1 MQRLKDE
8 DYDSFEG
15 YSVRTLRSIAS
26 LKAHLRRARTA
37 AEALEN
43 ANALETAYQLG
54 VLRQEAKFK
63 FRYERSTIAG
73 RKARSGAKSGGSETA
88 KKRRSDN
95 EQRNNNMAKEFLKRT
110 KRCTAQSDSAIMTF
124 IDRFG
129 SPRTRPEVAIE
140 RDARLA
146 FARLVRELDLDCE
159 PPASSGSR
167 PPSLISNRR
176 VSDAR

>member
-1 MQRLKDE
+1 VVAEYLLEQH
-8 DYDSFEG
+8 
-15 YSVRTLRSIAS
+15 
-26 LKAHLRRARTA
+26 HLRLLQLAAEAWDSAQQARTA
-37 AEALEN
+37 IAEH
-43 ANALETAYQLG
+43 G
-54 VLRQEAKFK
+54 
-63 FRYERSTIAG
+63 
-73 RKARSGAKSGGSETA
+73 
-88 KKRRSDN
+88 
-95 EQRNNNMAKEFLKRT
+95 
-110 KRCTAQSDSAIMTF
+110 MTF

-176 VSDAR
+176 VSDAG